1 MERRTYLKTLLAAGA
16 VAGVAPA
23 QKGAGKGIML
33 TVDMSVDPAKEK
45 EMLHNFHTM
54 FKPAA
59 EKTPGYID
67 VNVYKL
73 RSAVQG
79 SAPAGVNYIFVL
91 RMESEELR
99 QKWIHSP
106 THIRLWPTVEKT
118 LTTKDYTVLLFDMA

>member
-23 QKGAGKGIML
+23 QKGTGKGIML
-33 TVDMSVDPAKEK
+33 VVDMSVDPAKEQ
-45 EMLHNFHTM
+45 EMLHNFHTI

-59 EKTPGYID
+59 EKQPGYID
-67 VNVYKL
+67 VNVLKL

-91 RMESEELR
+91 RMVSEEAR
-99 QKWIHSP
+99 QTWIHSP
-106 THIRLWPTVEKT
+106 THIRVWPTVEKT
-118 LTTKDYTVLLFDMA
+118 LTTKNYTVLLFDMA